1 MIPSKN
7 CLALISSDGI
17 EGFESAPYPD
27 SGGVATIGYGTTFY
41 PNGTRVTFKDEPIT
55 KEQAWSYLEYHC
67 NMVAKQIEPL
77 IKVKLNQNQIDALIT
92 FVYNIGIGEFKTST
106 LLKVINKTPYDF
118 LAVKNQ
124 WLRWVYDDGVKKNGL
139 IKRRNVE
146 FLLYS
151 KPV

>member
-1 MIPSKN
+1 MRPSKN
-7 CLALISSDGI
+7 CLALISNDNI
-17 EGFESAPYPD
+17 EGFRETPYPD
-27 SGGVATIGYGTTFY
+27 SGGVATIGYGTTIY
-41 PNGTRVTFKDEPIT
+41 PNGVRVTLKDAPIT
-55 KEQAWSYLEYHC
+55 KEQAWSYLESHC
-67 NMVAKQIEPL
+67 DMVAKQIEPL
-77 IKVKLNQNQIDALIT
+77 IKVELNQNQIDALIS
-92 FVYNIGIGEFKTST
+92 FVYNEGIRQFKTST

-151 KPV
+151 KPI